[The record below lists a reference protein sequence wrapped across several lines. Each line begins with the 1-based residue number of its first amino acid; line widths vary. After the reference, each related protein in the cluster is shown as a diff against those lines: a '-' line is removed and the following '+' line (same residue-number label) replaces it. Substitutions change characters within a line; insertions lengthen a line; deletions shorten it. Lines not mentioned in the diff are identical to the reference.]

1 MRFRVDHDFHI
12 HTYISPCAGEERFQ
26 QTTERILQY
35 AVENGLKTIIATD
48 HFWDS
53 PVSGNVGWY
62 QDLELNFEK
71 LSELNPL
78 PQSEGVRFLFGCET
92 EMDQF
97 QTIGL
102 AKEHYN
108 SFDFIIVPINHMHL
122 EGISVPA
129 NWQAPVEERAELFVK
144 RFQAL
149 LDSDL
154 PLHKTGLAHMT
165 DSLMANA
172 TWEDHIKTVDL
183 IPDEVYKKLFNQA
196 REKGLGI
203 ELNFRVKQYTE
214 EEMERILR
222 PYRIAKKCGCKFY
235 LGSDAHRPVAF
246 EGIRENFEKIVDM
259 LALEETDKFHICTQ
273 K

>member
-1 MRFRVDHDFHI
+1 MNNICSEQRRDFVMLKFLKKVDPAWI
-12 HTYISPCAGEERFQ
+12 
-26 QTTERILQY
+26 IL
-35 AVENGLKTIIATD
+35 VV
-48 HFWDS
+48 
-53 PVSGNVGWY
+53 VSI
-62 QDLELNFEK
+62 
-71 LSELNPL
+71 
-78 PQSEGVRFLFGCET
+78 
-92 EMDQF
+92 
-97 QTIGL
+97 IGL
-102 AKEHYN
+102 SIYWCYFLEPRMFRRTFCPLIFAEETGEPVLVEYNDVIMELDHLDANVVGYFMMWDVKLPIVITDKENKQHMTIHYQE
-108 SFDFIIVPINHMHL
+108 L
-122 EGISVPA
+122 T
-129 NWQAPVEERAELFVK
+129 VEDRAELFVK

-259 LALEETDKFHICTQ
+259 LVLEETDKFHICTQ